1 MRLIVKN
8 IEFIIKK
15 LLPKKYLFKK
25 KILREI
31 KKKKEPE
38 ISLIKDLIEPETDS
52 IDIGVYRGVHS
63 YEMSKYSKIIHSF
76 EPNPVIYKDL
86 KKTLPL
92 IIDNLKLYNYA
103 LSDKNITKNL
113 RIPIR
118 NLKANKLNYEEFYE
132 MGKAT
137 IHEENK
143 FENYENFKV
152 ECKILDDFKF
162 NNSISFIKIDVEGH
176 EISVL
181 NGAKIIIKKFKP
193 NLLIEIEERH
203 SKRNV
208 KDTINFVCSF
218 GYNSYVFKEN
228 KLINTNLVINLND
241 HNNFIFKEIK

>member
-25 KILREI
+25 RILREI

-208 KDTINFVCSF
+208 KDTINFICSF

>member
-1 MRLIVKN
+1 MRLIVNN

-25 KILREI
+25 RILREI